1 MRQVFGLPIWLV
13 IVVAL
18 VLCGCVFQVAKKT
31 SSLESFSSEVPQ
43 GADAKVKIT
52 NYWASWCGWSNKFK
66 PEWEK
71 FEASCNNDVTKS
83 THAHNYDCGKE
94 DDAEAQA
101 ACKASGVPGFPSVQ
115 IEYKQGG
122 VVKKEDYEGERTAEA
137 LQKKVD
143 EVLAVA
149 E

>member
-1 MRQVFGLPIWLV
+1 MSQVFGLPLWLV
-13 IVVAL
+13 VVIAL
-18 VLCGCVFQVAKKT
+18 VLCGCVFQVARKT
-31 SSLESFSSEVPQ
+31 SSLESFSDNSPQ
-43 GADAKVKIT
+43 GDAAKVKIT

-71 FEASCNNDVTKS
+71 FEASCNADVSKS
-83 THAHNYDCGKE
+83 THAKNFDCGKE

-115 IEYKQGG
+115 IEYTQGG
-122 VVKKEDYEGERTAEA
+122 EKKKIDYEGDRTAAALEA
-137 LQKKVD
+137 KVD
-143 EVLAVA
+143 EILAVA

>member
-13 IVVAL
+13 VVIAL
-18 VLCGCVFQVAKKT
+18 LLCGCVFQVAKKT
-31 SSLESFSSEVPQ
+31 SSLESFSEASK

-71 FEASCNNDVTKS
+71 FETSCNNDVSKS
-83 THAHNYDCGKE
+83 TFASNYDCGKE
-94 DDAEAQA
+94 DDAAAQEK
-101 ACKASGVPGFPSVQ
+101 CRASGVPGFPSVQ

-122 VVKKEDYEGERTAEA
+122 VVKKIDYQGERTKAEID
-137 LQKKVD
+137 KKVD
-143 EVLAVA
+143 EILAIA

>member
-1 MRQVFGLPIWLV
+1 MFSKSQ
-13 IVVAL
+13 
-18 VLCGCVFQVAKKT
+18 KT

-83 THAHNYDCGKE
+83 TYAHNYDCGKE

-101 ACKASGVPGFPSVQ
+101 ACKASGVPGFPVFKLNTNKEVLSKKKITKE
-115 IEYKQGG
+115 IE
-122 VVKKEDYEGERTAEA
+122 
-137 LQKKVD
+137 LQKHCKRK
-143 EVLAVA
+143 
-149 E
+149 